1 MFPVET
7 KPQNGNTSARESY
20 FVDNPRFP
28 FCKGCGH
35 ATVLRR
41 LNEALVAL
49 QLPPEKISLVTDIGC
64 IGLADGLFKELHT
77 VHTTHGRST
86 AFATGISLADS
97 MLFQSNLKTIVL
109 IGDGGAMIGLQ
120 HLIHAA
126 MLNVD
131 VTVLIC
137 NNFVYGMT
145 GGQGSG
151 LTPECFVTATTPGGN
166 IVPPVDLCEMLKN
179 SNAPFVARAT
189 ATGKEL
195 ASLIQEAIAFPGFA
209 AIEVLELC
217 TEFAVPQNDLDG
229 KKLIEVADR
238 NHWQIGV
245 IKDKDNRASFP
256 QRYREHARE
265 LKNDVHGTVPTK
277 NRPAKTSY
285 LHRPVNIVIAG
296 SAGERVQSSASTL
309 CQAAAQDGLHST
321 QKNDNPV
328 TQGSGFSL
336 SELWLS
342 PQEIGFTGI
351 EEPDYIVVTSED
363 GFRELKSR
371 GSIAQAGKDT
381 KIFIEETIPSEELI
395 GQVIRLP
402 FRKTFGP
409 KQAAMGALAL
419 VAKIYRLVDEDSL
432 RTVVS
437 KRYKDETEGL
447 FTKVH
452 ELEKAVDVKRVRA
465 TPKEV
470 KI

>member
-1 MFPVET
+1 MIPLET
-7 KPQNGNTSARESY
+7 KPQNSSTPGRESY

-97 MLFQSNLKTIVL
+97 ILFQGNLKTIVL

-166 IVPPVDLCEMLKN
+166 IVPPVDLCEILKN
-179 SNAPFVARAT
+179 SNAPFIVRAT
-189 ATGKEL
+189 ATSKEL
-195 ASLIQEAIAFPGFA
+195 PSLIQEAIAFPGFA

-229 KKLIEVADR
+229 KKLIEIAER
-238 NHWQIGV
+238 NHWKLGV
-245 IKDKDNRASFP
+245 IKDKDDRASFP
-256 QRYREHARE
+256 QRYSEHARQ
-265 LKNDVHGTVPTK
+265 LKNDGHSGASAK
-277 NRPAKTSY
+277 NRSPKTSY

-296 SAGERVQSSASTL
+296 SAGERVQSSASML
-309 CQAAAQDGLHST
+309 CQAAAQDGLRIT

-351 EEPDYIVVTSED
+351 EQPDYIVVTSED
-363 GFRELKSR
+363 GFRELNSR
-371 GSIAQAGKDT
+371 GSLAQASKDT
-381 KIFIEETIPSEELI
+381 KIFLEETIPSEELE
-395 GQVIRLP
+395 GQIIRLP
-402 FRKTFGP
+402 FRKMFGP
-409 KQAAMGALAL
+409 KQASMGALAL

-432 RTVVS
+432 RGVVS
-437 KRYKDETEGL
+437 RRYKDETEDL
-447 FTKVH
+447 FSKAY
-452 ELEKAVDVKRVRA
+452 ELEKSVDVKRVRA
-465 TPKEV
+465 TPKEI